1 MRPMAE
7 SHTPGRRKRVTRN
20 DVAKLANVSPAV
32 VSYVMNDSKFVSAE
46 KVAAVKKAIEQLHY
60 QPNMQARGLKTNQSM
75 QIAFVC
81 DNLMNYWLEDA
92 EKQLFENGY
101 YVSHCFNVAD
111 AGTIDMLIARQFDA
125 VFMMSNRYSTSDL
138 NRLAATGI
146 PVVLYKTRSYGQLD
160 PRIVTVV
167 PDYRDAIVKS
177 VNYLVMRGH
186 ERIAL
191 IPPTRYKVTGD
202 GGFRLSAYNETLLNN
217 GIEPSMDFVCT
228 NTESNDTIYSSVMDM
243 LLRNDK
249 EQRPTAF
256 VAGNDFLALQIMRC
270 ARQLGLR
277 VPQDVAVIGAD
288 NTYFGE
294 AVIPALTSVDFPK
307 EDFCNS
313 LVQAILAVIQGD
325 RPEDKYIPVSLC
337 IRETT

>member
-1 MRPMAE
+1 MAE
-7 SHTPGRRKRVTRN
+7 QSTAVKRKRVTRN

-46 KVAAVKKAIEQLHY
+46 KVAAVKKAIEELHY
-60 QPNMQARGLKTNQSM
+60 RPNMQARGLKTNQSM

-92 EKQLFENGY
+92 EKLLFQNGY
-101 YVSHCFNVAD
+101 YVSHCFNIAD
-111 AGTIDMLIARQFDA
+111 EGMIEMLIARQFDA
-125 VFMMSNRYSTSDL
+125 VFMMSNRYSTADL
-138 NRLAATGI
+138 NRLASLDI
-146 PVVLYKTRSYGQLD
+146 PVVLFKTRSYGDLD

-167 PDYRDAIVKS
+167 PDYRDATVKS

-186 ERIAL
+186 TRIAL
-191 IPPTRYKVTGD
+191 IPPTRYKITGD
-202 GGFRLSAYNETLLNN
+202 GGFRLSAYNETLREN
-217 GIEPSMDFVCT
+217 GIEPNMDFVCT
-228 NTESNDTIYSSVMDM
+228 TTETNESIFSSVMDM
-243 LLRNDK
+243 MLRSDK
-249 EQRPTAF
+249 ELRPTAF

-288 NTYFGE
+288 NTYLGE
-294 AVIPALTSVDFPK
+294 AVIPALTSVDFSK
-307 EDFCNS
+307 EEFCTC
-313 LVQAILAVIQGD
+313 LVKAILDVIEGK